1 MYSFK
6 CGDEIKNKLKNT
18 SKTQSMHIKFEECK
32 KCLDEEKKDYEK
44 MIDVEPVRPWRLT
57 LFFVLYT
64 TDKECH
70 PQSLIVSSRFTKNS
84 KIQILSEK
92 YETKDQ

>member
-1 MYSFK
+1 MFYL
-6 CGDEIKNKLKNT
+6 ET
-18 SKTQSMHIKFEECK
+18 
-32 KCLDEEKKDYEK
+32 
-44 MIDVEPVRPWRLT
+44 VRPWRLT

-70 PQSLIVSSRFTKNS
+70 PQYLIVSSRFTKNS
-84 KIQILSEK
+84 NLQILSEK